1 MVDKNGYNVRQ
12 DLRFE
17 TGYWRAEAGPK
28 YTKDRASTAR
38 IARPIHPLSL
48 FVDKSVPTRPLL
60 NSWMSGACDL
70 PSWPW
75 GPAFHITF
83 SAWLR

>member
-28 YTKDRASTAR
+28 YTKDRG
-38 IARPIHPLSL
+38 IHGKDRQADSSAVIVLLISL
-48 FVDKSVPTRPLL
+48 CQ
-60 NSWMSGACDL
+60 A
-70 PSWPW
+70 
-75 GPAFHITF
+75 PALAKFMDE
-83 SAWLR
+83 WCM